1 MVEKCKICYNKG
13 SHGSWRPKHL
23 KQHYPGG
30 WDLTNF
36 ENLLGVALGA
46 GMETLGID

>member
-1 MVEKCKICYNKG
+1 MVEKCNSCYNKG
-13 SHGSWRPKHL
+13 HHGSWGPWHL
-23 KQHYPGG
+23 TRNYLGG

-46 GMETLGID
+46 GMVMLGID